1 MMDQPVVTTVLYVNG
16 DVPSAAASPVASWS
30 AAVTAEP
37 SSSASC
43 KTVIVYSIA
52 VAMVGSATLTPE
64 SERKK
69 KKEKTPPFEFLP
81 EETVPSLS
89 GQMIV
94 FSSETRT
101 TETTFLH
108 TERFREL
115 RRGRKL
121 FRVSHASHERDGV
134 CNSRCRR
141 ALKLAVLEAACA
153 VVWSHVVA
161 QLTAAVAFH

>member
-37 SSSASC
+37 SSSASW
-43 KTVIVYSIA
+43 KMVIVYSIA

-94 FSSETRT
+94 F
-101 TETTFLH
+101 H
-108 TERFREL
+108 Q
-115 RRGRKL
+115 
-121 FRVSHASHERDGV
+121 
-134 CNSRCRR
+134 
-141 ALKLAVLEAACA
+141 KLAHHRNNVFTHRAIPRVAPRKEAVPCQ
-153 VVWSHVVA
+153 SC
-161 QLTAAVAFH
+161 LP